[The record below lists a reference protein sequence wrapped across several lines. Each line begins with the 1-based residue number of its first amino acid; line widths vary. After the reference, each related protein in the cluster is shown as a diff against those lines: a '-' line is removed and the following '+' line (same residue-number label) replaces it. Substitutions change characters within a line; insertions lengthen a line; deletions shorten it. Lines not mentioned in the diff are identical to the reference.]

1 MNSVEYHPT
10 AKQYQ
15 EERLSSIEEMEK
27 KGALNSEQ
35 ANRFRERVEKRASK
49 MSEDLVNLQ
58 NRLGQME
65 QGDRDEFEGE
75 SEEGKRILSAIP
87 QGSYVITLEIKG
99 KALSSEGLA
108 EKIES
113 LGIEGKSDI
122 SFIIGGSLGMSEE
135 VMARSD
141 FALSFSNMTFP
152 HQMMRVILLEQIYRS
167 YKIIRK
173 ETYHK

>member
-1 MNSVEYHPT
+1 MRINIICVGKLKEKYWKEACEEYLKRLKSY
-10 AKQYQ
+10 ADLKIIELA
-15 EERLSSIEEMEK
+15 EEKE
-27 KGALNSEQ
+27 KGA
-35 ANRFRERVEKRASK
+35 
-49 MSEDLVNLQ
+49 
-58 NRLGQME
+58 
-65 QGDRDEFEGE
+65 GE
-75 SEEGKRILSAIP
+75 AEETRIKNEEGKRILYAIP